1 MAARATTSTTYPTA
15 TVARTDQARSGCG
28 GLGGSAV
35 AAGSAAS
42 NRGPGRGSTA
52 AAGGPPSVAM
62 LAVYPKSS
70 IGRWSGPVPAGTEV
84 ILLVVASVLAVGAI
98 VGVAAY
104 AAVRRWP
111 EATVAAPHLS
121 TEPVVTEVH
130 ARPRLARFL
139 RSRADPATATGL
151 ALTVA
156 VALVLV
162 GATAVGVLLAMVRTS
177 TGLARYDDW
186 FARFGADHATSGS

>member
-111 EATVAAPHLS
+111 EATVAAPHPA
-121 TEPVVTEVH
+121 TQTVGPGGPDRPPPAPVLPAR
-130 ARPRLARFL
+130 ARPAAAAR
-139 RSRADPATATGL
+139 
-151 ALTVA
+151 
-156 VALVLV
+156 
-162 GATAVGVLLAMVRTS
+162 
-177 TGLARYDDW
+177 
-186 FARFGADHATSGS
+186 